1 MSVKKTAEGMPEAR
15 REHAGVAYSR
25 QEAGVLRLET
35 LQMSECALF
44 RAKMLG
50 L

>member
-1 MSVKKTAEGMPEAR
+1 M
-15 REHAGVAYSR
+15 
-25 QEAGVLRLET
+25 LRLET

>member
-1 MSVKKTAEGMPEAR
+1 M
-15 REHAGVAYSR
+15 
-25 QEAGVLRLET
+25 LRLET
-35 LQMSECALF
+35 LQMSESGVF